1 MRRFGPEDAEAK
13 AEHWLREH
21 GITSLPVDP
30 FEIAAAL
37 EIEVRPKGDVEPG
50 VSGMLLRHGD
60 NFGIL
65 YATHIRSIGFQRFSI
80 GHELGHYLL
89 EGHPELLFPVGNGV
103 HASRAGFM
111 SNLLHER
118 EADHFACGL
127 LMPDGPF
134 KSALRRCG
142 DGLEAIEELADKC
155 LTSIT
160 ATAIRYARKA
170 SIPTAVVVS
179 ADGIVDFAFLSKDMH
194 EFPGLAVP
202 RKGDPVPDGT
212 ATAMF
217 ARSRDNVVRAR
228 RKAGEVDLRFWLGG
242 CRSLEAREEILGLGA
257 YGKVLT
263 VLTTD
268 FLADDEDEDG
278 DLEEKWTPRFRR

>member
-1 MRRFGPEDAEAK
+1 MRSPGPEDAEAK

-30 FEIAAAL
+30 FEIAKGL

-65 YATHIRSIGFQRFSI
+65 YATHVRSIGFQRFSI

-89 EGHPELLFPVGNGV
+89 EGHPEQLFPDGDGV

-111 SNLLHER
+111 SNALHER

-134 KSALRRCG
+134 RSALRRCG

-160 ATAIRYARKA
+160 ATAIRYAHKA
-170 SIPTAVVVS
+170 SVPAAVVVS
-179 ADGIVDFAFLSKDMH
+179 TGGMVNFVFLSKDMQ
-194 EFPGLAVP
+194 EFSGLAVP

-212 ATAMF
+212 PTALF
-217 ARSRDNVVRAR
+217 SRSQDNVLRAR
-228 RKAGEVDLRFWLGG
+228 REAHDVNLRSWLGG
-242 CRSLEAREEILGLGA
+242 RRSLDAKEEILGLGS
-257 YGKVLT
+257 YSRVLT

>member
-1 MRRFGPEDAEAK
+1 MRRPGPEDAEAK
-13 AEHWLREH
+13 AEHWLKQN

-30 FEIAAAL
+30 FEIAKGL
-37 EIEVRPKGDVEPG
+37 DIEVRPKGDVEPG

-60 NFGIL
+60 IFGIL
-65 YATHIRSIGFQRFSI
+65 YATHVRSIGFQRFSI

-89 EGHPELLFPVGNGV
+89 EGHPEQLFPDGDGV

-111 SNLLHER
+111 SNVLHER

-134 KSALRRCG
+134 RSALRRCG
-142 DGLEAIEELADKC
+142 DGLSAIEELADKC

-170 SIPTAVVVS
+170 SVPAAVVVS
-179 ADGIVDFAFLSKDMH
+179 TDGMVDFTFLSKDMQ
-194 EFPGLAVP
+194 EFPELVVP
-202 RKGDPVPDGT
+202 RKGEPVPDGT
-212 ATAMF
+212 ATAVF
-217 ARSRDNVVRAR
+217 TRSRDNVVRAR
-228 RKAGEVDLRFWLGG
+228 REAEDVDLRSWLGG
-242 CRSLEAREEILGLGA
+242 RRSLEAKEEILGLGS
-257 YGKVLT
+257 YGRVLT

-278 DLEEKWTPRFRR
+278 DLEERWTPRFRR